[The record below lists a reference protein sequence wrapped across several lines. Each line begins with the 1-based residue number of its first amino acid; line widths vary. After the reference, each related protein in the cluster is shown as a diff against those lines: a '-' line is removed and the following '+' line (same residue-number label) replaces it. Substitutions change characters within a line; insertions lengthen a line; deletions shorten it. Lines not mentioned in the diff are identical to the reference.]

1 MADVQLE
8 NGYTKIVNEL
18 LDALIS
24 AELLGSEL
32 QVCLFVIRKTYGYNK
47 TEDEIS
53 LTQFEQALR
62 KSRPT
67 IVKAIKNL
75 QLVNILKLVKRGNSR
90 ISSNTY
96 KLNKDYDSW
105 KLVKIPELVKS
116 KDTTSK
122 VNAKKLVKVPL
133 HTKDNTKDNTKEI
146 EKKEIQKKEKENGEK
161 RKRFIPPS
169 TEEVIKYCMERGN
182 SVNPHAFLDF
192 YQSKNWM
199 IGKNKMKDW
208 RAAIRTWEQR
218 DSGNNGTQRASP
230 QPTTYRQAQDLE
242 RRKLAQ
248 LLKEDRK
255 RGGFADNS
263 KGVSQAG
270 AHLPEPTKGS
280 G

>member
-8 NGYTKIVNEL
+8 NGYTKIANMI
-18 LDALIS
+18 LDALIATDIS
-24 AELLGSEL
+24 GQALRIALLI
-32 QVCLFVIRKTYGYNK
+32 IRKTYGFNK
-47 TEDEIS
+47 TEDAVS
-53 LTQFEQALR
+53 LSQMVKATGKSKTRCSQVVRRLELMNILTVTENINGIGKKYKFNKDFEQWKTVNKNINR
-62 KSRPT
+62 YEKVKETVNKKRNRPLMKT
-67 IVKAIKNL
+67 L
-75 QLVNILKLVKRGNSR
+75 
-90 ISSNTY
+90 T
-96 KLNKDYDSW
+96 
-105 KLVKIPELVKS
+105 
-116 KDTTSK
+116 
-122 VNAKKLVKVPL
+122 
-133 HTKDNTKDNTKEI
+133 TKETI
-146 EKKEIQKKEKENGEK
+146 TKETITKENIQKRVSTGEK

-192 YQSKNWM
+192 YQAKNWM

-218 DSGNNGTQRASP
+218 DGGNNGTQRASP
-230 QPTTYRQAQDLE
+230 QPITYRQAQDME

-255 RGGFADNS
+255 RGGFTDNS